1 MDALTFKKRALKAL
15 SGMYDVLIGAG
26 DPFLASMIFKAMEC
40 VVKQPTAEADAEPVT
55 DDLFWK
61 AVLFFEAE
69 FKAAKK
75 KACVHNPL
83 AYALHQVW
91 KQADAGKL

>member
-1 MDALTFKKRALKAL
+1 MDAMTFKKRALKAL

-40 VVKQPTAEADAEPVT
+40 VAKQPTAEADEEPIT

-61 AVLFFEAE
+61 AVLLFEAE
-69 FKAAKK
+69 FKAAQKK
-75 KACVHNPL
+75 SHVSNPL
-83 AYALHQVW
+83 AYALYQVW
-91 KQADAGKL
+91 KQADAKKI